1 MPSCKRYCMNMPS
14 RSRPIALLLAF
25 AALSARAPALPGS
38 ITAPSGAV
46 TFPSSPLSTNDK
58 IAVVAE
64 ATENAGVSDLEAVCQ
79 IDGATFYIDR
89 NYVGPIPYAGKL
101 SPGSHY
107 LELDLPGYE
116 PLGIWLTLDEKT
128 KYTVTFNPDQ
138 NVPLF
143 ATNNRV
149 TVTSVPTLNA
159 GISNYQI
166 FCAIG
171 GGELYVDQIDV
182 GPVPMANIPF
192 AGSVAPGSH
201 YFELELPGYRNLGF
215 WLSLNDKTQYTI
227 TLAPE
232 RITGYISINVEPADA
247 LASIDG
253 SSAIKGTVEA
263 AIGSHRIVIKRFG
276 YIEQQINVQVTE
288 KATYYVDLSLEKAPF
303 AVTGLGFDRP
313 RFNPRNVG
321 AQGRTN
327 LRFEA
332 SNYGSARAE
341 IRGPD
346 GALVAILDFPNIDTW
361 VQSRSWNGLGQD
373 GSPLPDGVYTVTL
386 TASPVAGLPAQAG
399 GSAAIRT
406 QVRIDSSLVIRSIGI
421 QSAVPGLLYMPDP
434 LIQPAGTLAA
444 EVSWFAPWGEAQ
456 SSAFGISAALSLA
469 GRATLA
475 LNASEETVSGASAGS
490 DLAGSTLVSLL
501 GGRTSLVSGSFFLRG
516 AYSSISTPSLP
527 GGGKKVE
534 ASLPVS
540 LRLGEFSAALSPG
553 ALVDF
558 SASSPSLQAL
568 GRAGIWIEGG
578 SFRVGAS
585 GELPL
590 SLAESPPA
598 AIWPAEAALEGRL
611 MLGSTPLVASAYV
624 DASFQP
630 GTGPDFGIGIGLG
643 FLF

>member
-1 MPSCKRYCMNMPS
+1 MPSGKRYCMAMP
-14 RSRPIALLLAF
+14 RCRQPIALLLAL
-25 AALSARAPALPGS
+25 AALPARAPALPGS

-46 TFPSSPLSTNDK
+46 TSPSSPLSTNDK
-58 IAVVAE
+58 IAVAAE
-64 ATENAGVSDLEAVCQ
+64 ATGNVGVSDLEADCQ

-89 NYVGPIPYAGKL
+89 NYAGPIPYMGKL

-116 PLGIWLTLDEKT
+116 PLGIWLTLNEKT

-143 ATNNRV
+143 ATNDRV
-149 TVTSVPTLNA
+149 AVTSVPMLTT

-182 GPVPMANIPF
+182 GPVPTANIPLV
-192 AGSVAPGSH
+192 GSIAAGSH

-215 WLSLNDKTQYTI
+215 WLSLNEKTQYTI
-227 TLAPE
+227 TLTPE
-232 RITGYISINVEPADA
+232 RITGYISIDVEPADA

-263 AIGSHRIVIKRFG
+263 AVGSHRIAIKRFG
-276 YIEQQINVQVTE
+276 YIEQQISVRVKE

-327 LRFEA
+327 LQFEA

-346 GALVAILDFPNIDTW
+346 GAIVAILHFPKIDTW
-361 VQSRSWNGLGQD
+361 IQSRSWNGLGQD
-373 GSPLPDGVYTVTL
+373 GSPLPDGIYTATL
-386 TASPVAGLPAQAG
+386 TASPAAGLPAQAG
-399 GSAAIRT
+399 GSTALRT
-406 QVRIDSSLVIRSIGI
+406 QVGIDSSLVIRSIGI
-421 QSAVPGLLYMPDP
+421 QSAVPGLLHMPDP

-444 EVSWFAPWGEAQ
+444 EASWFAPWGEAQ
-456 SSAFGISAALSLA
+456 SSAFGLSAALSLA
-469 GRATLA
+469 GRATIA
-475 LNASEETVSGASAGS
+475 LHASEETVSGTSAGS

-501 GGRTSLVSGSFFLRG
+501 GGRTNLVSGSFFLRG

-534 ASLPVS
+534 ASLPFS
-540 LRLGEFSAALSPG
+540 LKLGEFSVAVSPG
-553 ALVDF
+553 ALMDF
-558 SASSPSLQAL
+558 SANSPSLQAL
-568 GRAGIWIEGG
+568 GRAGLWVEGG
-578 SFRVGAS
+578 SFRVGVS
-585 GELPL
+585 GELPW
-590 SLAESPPA
+590 SLAESLPSA
-598 AIWPAEAALEGRL
+598 VWPAEAALEGRL
-611 MLGSTPLVASAYV
+611 ILGSTPLVASTYV
-624 DASFQP
+624 DARFQP